1 MWLQVQLFC
10 SFRRLLNRDAH
21 YTSPSQKNNPTVSAN
36 VITHFFRR
44 RIGQPVMNL
53 LKQGMTPH
61 KLASTL
67 AVGTTL
73 GVVPMFGVTTVLVT
87 ALAARFRLNIAAT
100 VLVSY
105 LVHPLQLLLIIPF
118 VKAGIFMFGMA
129 ELKMSLD
136 EMLAMFR
143 MDWLE
148 ALNKLWLANLAAVSA
163 WAIMAL
169 PIGVLLY
176 YLLLPLLHRLLPKP
190 VVVPIP
196 VEEVPEAQVSE
207 LEV

>member
-1 MWLQVQLFC
+1 
-10 SFRRLLNRDAH
+10 
-21 YTSPSQKNNPTVSAN
+21 VSAN

-105 LVHPLQLLLIIPF
+105 LVHPLQLLLMIPF
-118 VKAGIFMFGMA
+118 VKVGIFMFGMA

-163 WAIMAL
+163 WAIMAM

-190 VVVPIP
+190 VIVVPIP
-196 VEEVPEAQVSE
+196 VEEVSVAQVSE